1 VRDTVVIRSTKY
13 QQDLRRYHN
22 QQVHDRS
29 FSVDDLVLR
38 RVMTT
43 KDKHMLS
50 PPWEGPYIIAQILRP
65 RAYRL
70 KDSDDNLLNNAWNLE
85 NLRKFY
91 P

>member
-1 VRDTVVIRSTKY
+1 MVVVRSAKY
-13 QQDLRRYHN
+13 QQDLQCYHDVRGRLFN
-22 QQVHDRS
+22 VGDM
-29 FSVDDLVLR
+29 VLR